1 MKKKKFNKKLIL
13 IVYKLIFIEFFMYE
27 MCFSFYLIIYFYLAL
42 INNFIYDKKIII
54 HYFNYNFYI

>member
-42 INNFIYDKKIII
+42 INLIKKLLLL
-54 HYFNYNFYI
+54 FLD

>member
-42 INNFIYDKKIII
+42 INLIKKLLFILIII
-54 HYFNYNFYI
+54 FIFKN